1 MKSKLLSKLNDI
13 TKITRRA
20 AFSDMEQQIKKY
32 KYGSDAFMRILESR
46 YSCHAFTKAP
56 VSASK
61 LQMILD
67 AGRMAPSAKN
77 LQPTRIWVVKSEDA
91 LARLHQVH
99 PCYGAPVVLIVGCRN
114 EEAWIRPCDGI
125 NAAKTDAAIVLTHL
139 MLTATDAG
147 LANMW
152 IWDFNPSK
160 VREVLP
166 ETRQHGVYALLAIGY
181 PAEGE
186 GEPTDLHSSRK
197 PLEKLVTM
205 L

>member
-1 MKSKLLSKLNDI
+1 MKKGLLSRISDI
-13 TKITRRA
+13 TKITNRA
-20 AFSDMEQQIKKY
+20 AFSDLEQKITKY

-46 YSCHAFTKAP
+46 YSCHSFSGYP
-56 VSASK
+56 VSDSK
-61 LQMILD
+61 LNMILE
-67 AGRMAPSAKN
+67 AGRLAPSAKN

-91 LARLHQVH
+91 LARLRTVH

-114 EEAWIRPCDGI
+114 EEAWIRESDGV

-152 IWDFNPSK
+152 IWDFDPRK

-166 ETRQHGVYALLAIGY
+166 ETREHGIYALLAIGH
-181 PAEGE
+181 PAKDA
-186 GEPTDLHSSRK
+186 GEPTDLHTDRK
-197 PLEKLVTM
+197 SLEELVIN

>member
-1 MKSKLLSKLNDI
+1 MNLKDIGKILNRASFSDIHQKI
-13 TKITRRA
+13 TK
-20 AFSDMEQQIKKY
+20 Y
-32 KYGSDAFMRILESR
+32 NYGSDAFMRILESR
-46 YSCHAFTKAP
+46 YSCHAFNSYP
-56 VSASK
+56 VPDSK
-61 LQMILD
+61 LQMILE
-67 AGRMAPSAKN
+67 AGRLAPSAKN
-77 LQPTRIWVVKSEDA
+77 LQPTRIWVVKSEEA
-91 LARLHQVH
+91 LARLRTVH

-114 EEAWIRPCDGI
+114 EDAWIRESDGVC
-125 NAAKTDAAIVLTHL
+125 AAKTDAAIVLTHL

-166 ETRQHGVYALLAIGY
+166 ETREHGIYGLLAIGH

-186 GEPTDLHSSRK
+186 GDPTELHSTRK
-197 PLEKLVTM
+197 SLEEMVTM